1 MGEIEI
7 TDCAHRLRHDFRLL
21 QQISPVDTLSAGEIR
36 LFSLG

>member
-7 TDCAHRLRHDFRLL
+7 TDCAHTLCHDFLLL
-21 QQISPVDTLSAGEIR
+21 QQISQADPLFAWDIR